1 MFVGPQLFPSLVL
14 WEEKKM
20 HKWQRLRTNGESLRF
35 CGVWQKE
42 HRNHG
47 VPARGWWNGATES
60 RPMKWKG
67 EEPLLL
73 CFQLEARESILKEF
87 GAASQKS
94 KPRLIKTSAAEF
106 PLLLSAVP
114 NASENISV
122 SAAWNTFDNFIHVC
136 YFSFLL
142 CLYFHL
148 ILRRGKIPDVFS
160 SNSPQQ
166 IPPAPRNCQTFI
178 RQH

>member
-20 HKWQRLRTNGESLRF
+20 HKWQRWRTNRESLRSRR
-35 CGVWQKE
+35 VWQKE

-47 VPARGWWNGATES
+47 VPARGWWSSDGTES
-60 RPMKWKG
+60 RPMEWKG
-67 EEPLLL
+67 KEWLLSR
-73 CFQLEARESILKEF
+73 FQLEARESILEEF
-87 GAASQKS
+87 GAASPKS

-114 NASENISV
+114 NASENIPA
-122 SAAWNTFDNFIHVC
+122 SAARNTFDNFVHV
-136 YFSFLL
+136 Y
-142 CLYFHL
+142 LYFHL
-148 ILRRGKIPDVFS
+148 ILRRGKIPHVFS

-166 IPPAPRNCQTFI
+166 VFFFPPKTVKLL
-178 RQH
+178 

>member
-20 HKWQRLRTNGESLRF
+20 HKWQRLRTNGESLRS

-47 VPARGWWNGATES
+47 VPARGWWNRATES
-60 RPMKWKG
+60 RPVEWKG

-114 NASENISV
+114 NASENISQFQLLGTHLIIL
-122 SAAWNTFDNFIHVC
+122 STCGF
-136 YFSFLL
+136 FSFLL

-148 ILRRGKIPDVFS
+148 ILRRGKIPDVLS

-166 IPPAPRNCQTFI
+166 ISPPRNCQTFI

>member
-20 HKWQRLRTNGESLRF
+20 HKWQRLRTNGESLRS

-60 RPMKWKG
+60 RPMEWKG

-114 NASENISV
+114 NASENISQFQLFGTHLIILSTCV
-122 SAAWNTFDNFIHVC
+122 FFLSYSVFTFIWFYAGAKSLMFSPQTAHSR
-136 YFSFLL
+136 FSFFPPEIVKLL
-142 CLYFHL
+142 
-148 ILRRGKIPDVFS
+148 
-160 SNSPQQ
+160 
-166 IPPAPRNCQTFI
+166 
-178 RQH
+178 

>member
-20 HKWQRLRTNGESLRF
+20 HKWQRLRTNGESLRS

-47 VPARGWWNGATES
+47 VPARGWWNRATES
-60 RPMKWKG
+60 RPVEWKG

-114 NASENISV
+114 NASENISQFQLLGTHLIIL
-122 SAAWNTFDNFIHVC
+122 STCGF
-136 YFSFLL
+136 FSFLL

-148 ILRRGKIPDVFS
+148 ILRRGKIPDVLS

-166 IPPAPRNCQTFI
+166 IFLSPPQK
-178 RQH
+178 